1 MKSIFRVI
9 IALFSLMVF
18 LPCMAGNDD
27 EITLIVTS
35 DGVTK
40 DEAIK
45 NTLRAAIEQAYGVFV
60 SANTDI
66 LNDELVRDNIATIS
80 SGNIKNFNEVAVSN
94 EPDKV
99 TTTLQVIVS
108 KGKLLSYAKNKGA
121 ECELDGA
128 ALGNDI
134 ELQIL
139 YKKNEEIAVENL
151 VNELLSQLEQCFD
164 YEIFT
169 DKFIFSPLEERWDY
183 LCGGY
188 DLIKPETIY
197 NDNSVSIP
205 FKVTANLNKNGVSI
219 FAQFIEKLSKIG
231 KSDISQ
237 EEKNKEYKKR
247 RKEIEKLIYKNPQKA
262 EELMTSWMSGGP
274 GNDDKSFKYVF
285 KIPFEQVEKDK
296 NISEQTG
303 RDFYGSKKKYP
314 DVFFRSKN
322 SLEMLES
329 LFSTGSRVRGIG
341 KSGINQYLS
350 DFYIHLG
357 DGKQDNKKI
366 QTIGEDG
373 ILMYTIDGNYRG
385 EPFYDTVKDE
395 VGAEYFFR
403 FGRINLPIEDVK
415 KLRNIKVVHN

>member
-9 IALFSLMVF
+9 IIILLLTIS
-18 LPCMAGNDD
+18 LPCMAGRDE

-45 NTLRAAIEQAYGVFV
+45 NTLRAAIEQTYGVFV

-66 LNDELVRDNIATIS
+66 LNDELVKDNIATIS
-80 SGNIKNFNEVAVSN
+80 SGNIKSFNEVAVNN

-99 TTTLQVIVS
+99 TTTLQVVVS

-128 ALGNDI
+128 ALGNEI

-151 VNELLSQLEQCFD
+151 INELLSQLEQCFD
-164 YEIFT
+164 YKIFT
-169 DKFIFSPLEERWDY
+169 DKFTFSPLEKRWDY
-183 LCGGY
+183 LCDGY
-188 DLIKPETIY
+188 DLITPETIY

-205 FKVTANLNKNGVSI
+205 FKVTANLNKNGVNVFS
-219 FAQFIEKLSKIG
+219 QFIEKLSKIG
-231 KSDISQ
+231 KSDKS
-237 EEKNKEYKKR
+237 EKDKNKEYNNS
-247 RKEIEKLIYKNPQKA
+247 Y
-262 EELMTSWMSGGP
+262 
-274 GNDDKSFKYVF
+274 KYVF
-285 KIPFEQVEKDK
+285 NIPFEQVEKDK

-303 RDFYGSKKKYP
+303 RDFYLSSKKYP
-314 DVFFRSKN
+314 DIFFRSGN
-322 SLEMLES
+322 SIKMLNS
-329 LFSTGSRVRGIG
+329 LFSTGSMRRGIG

-350 DFYIHLG
+350 DFYIDLG
-357 DGKQDNKKI
+357 DGNQDNKKI

-385 EPFYDTVKDE
+385 KPFFDTVKDE